1 MLVYHLRTFLETC
14 AHRLQLA
21 GVTKE
26 RIIFDDDFVKE
37 PQVLSREIPEEVLVQ
52 LRNHLSALPT
62 TILRM
67 AY

>member
-1 MLVYHLRTFLETC
+1 MLVYHLRLFLETC

-37 PQVLSREIPEEVLVQ
+37 PEALS
-52 LRNHLSALPT
+52 
-62 TILRM
+62 
-67 AY
+67 